1 MSASSFKLAVEY
13 FPEILTKK
21 HSCGLGNTY
30 DFINGM
36 IPENTLPCLNYDS
49 WLEQIKAKH

>member
-36 IPENTLPCLNYDS
+36 IPENTFPCLNYDS